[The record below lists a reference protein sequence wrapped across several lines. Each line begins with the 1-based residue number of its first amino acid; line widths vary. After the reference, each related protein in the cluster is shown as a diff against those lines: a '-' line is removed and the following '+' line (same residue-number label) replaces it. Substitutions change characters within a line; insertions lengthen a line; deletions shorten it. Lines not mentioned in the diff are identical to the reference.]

1 MESAKL
7 QSVTQVATPGGMEA
21 SLPKAQS
28 RELISAALLTWAIR
42 ILLAYFGLRLA
53 FLALSVSPFV
63 PPDEVTH
70 AGLCKVFSQVF
81 WFPVNAPETFQF
93 GLVTNSP
100 WLYYWS
106 MGKLL
111 HLNFFGISDLQF
123 LRILNLPLAFGSI
136 LFTWRTLLLLGQS
149 RLSQLLLI
157 VVLTNTPMFSLLS
170 ASVSYDNLTNL
181 LAAMSIYYLCAFL
194 KRRSGDLLAGAL
206 LTMLLGCLTKVSFL
220 PLALALVI
228 ALFLHEWRN
237 LRNLRALPGA
247 VKAWLLPGATRPLW
261 LLFLILIALGL
272 NLQLYAGNYLRYN
285 TLVPPM
291 GAVLSPAAA
300 MNYRLEARGT
310 IFNAYK
316 GGKISYMEALQ
327 LAGTIEHPGDK
338 SDTFY
343 LLMNYE
349 GMKGHPE
356 RWMGPLAYSRYWYD
370 TMLGTVLGIKGHL
383 VMVKPASQLFP
394 FTALLSLSCLGLALR
409 WRPRLD
415 GWLPA
420 LLLFVALTYSG
431 YLMIEVNYDSYLNYG
446 TPGLTLQGRYLLPIL
461 GPVYLIGCH
470 FLARLFRRE
479 SLALAL
485 TLAAALLFIWGD
497 FPWFLAHANAQWFGP
512 VR

>member
-7 QSVTQVATPGGMEA
+7 QSDIQIAIPGEIDA

-28 RELISAALLTWAIR
+28 KELISASFLTWAIR

-53 FLALSVSPFV
+53 YFALSVSPFV

-111 HLNFFGISDLQF
+111 HLNFFGVSDLVF
-123 LRILNLPLAFGSI
+123 LRLLNLPLAFGSVF
-136 LFTWRTLLLLGQS
+136 FTWRTLLLLGHS

-170 ASVSYDNLTNL
+170 ASVSYDNLTNFF
-181 LAAMSIYYLCAFL
+181 AAVSIYYLCAFL
-194 KRRSGDLLAGAL
+194 KRRSGNLLAWAIL
-206 LTMLLGCLTKVSFL
+206 SMLLGALTKVSFL

-228 ALFLHEWRN
+228 ALVLHEWRN
-237 LRNLRALPGA
+237 LRSLPGA
-247 VKAWLLPGATRPLW
+247 FKAWLLSEARPLW
-261 LLFLILIALGL
+261 LLLPILIALGL
-272 NLQLYAGNYLRYN
+272 NLQLYAGNYLRYGN
-285 TLVPPM
+285 LVPSM
-291 GAVLSPAAA
+291 GAALSSSAA
-300 MNYRLEARGT
+300 MKNRLEARGT
-310 IFNAYK
+310 IFNDYK

-356 RWMGPLAYSRYWYD
+356 RWMGPLAYSRYWYN
-370 TMLGTVLGIKGHL
+370 TVLATVLGFKGHL
-383 VMVKPASQLFP
+383 IMVKPTRLLLP
-394 FTALLSLSCLGLALR
+394 FTVLLSLSCLGLALR

-420 LLLFVALTYSG
+420 LLGFVALTYSA

-446 TPGLTLQGRYLLPIL
+446 TPGLTLQGRYLLPII
-461 GPVYLIGCH
+461 GPVYLLCCH
-470 FLARLFRRE
+470 FLVRLFRRE

-485 TLAAALLFIWGD
+485 VLAAALLFIWGD
-497 FPWFLAHANAQWFGP
+497 FPWFLTHANAQWFGP